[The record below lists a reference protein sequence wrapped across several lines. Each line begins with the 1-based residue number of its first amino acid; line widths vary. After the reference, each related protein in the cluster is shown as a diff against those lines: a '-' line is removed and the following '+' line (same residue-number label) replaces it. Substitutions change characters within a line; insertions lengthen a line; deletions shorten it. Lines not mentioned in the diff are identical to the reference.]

1 MTKTV
6 KPVYEGFWYNSDQGI
21 LARLDQAARKLKE
34 RRKAQ
39 LQDNQEDDTAMPAIP
54 NLEKSCSLS
63 NKPIGHHVLQCSK
76 ETLQDTLK
84 EVIHSTPVEPLMGPP
99 KIVHLFPEIGP
110 QTLLPPLPGISANF
124 SVKLNSI
131 AKMHTG
137 PPPKEAHIL
146 TALATQP
153 KVMLKRMSP
162 EKNQEPHQL
171 SLKQDPLSCLKYNK
185 DIQVCSALSTL
196 FIYKKTYICT

>member
-6 KPVYEGFWYNSDQGI
+6 KSIYEGFWYNSNQGI

-39 LQDNQEDDTAMPAIP
+39 LQDNQEDDKAMPATP
-54 NLEKSCSLS
+54 NLKKNCSLCD
-63 NKPIGHHVLQCSK
+63 KPIGHHVLQCSK

-84 EVIHSTPVEPLMGPP
+84 EVIHSTLVEPLMGPP
-99 KIVHLFPEIGP
+99 KIVHPFPEIGP
-110 QTLLPPLPGISANF
+110 QTLLPPPPGIPANF
-124 SVKLNSI
+124 SIKLNSI

-146 TALATQP
+146 TALTTQP
-153 KVMLKRMSP
+153 KVILKIMSP
-162 EKNQEPHQL
+162 EEIRNHTHT
-171 SLKQDPLSCLKYNK
+171 
-185 DIQVCSALSTL
+185 A
-196 FIYKKTYICT
+196 